1 MRFMLPIMLPVENA
15 LSLCVKGFGEI
26 HVRCWTFLNNLSFNG
41 LTLPPPDSKIRGM
54 LIRIYT

>member
-1 MRFMLPIMLPVENA
+1 MRFMLPVMLPVENA
-15 LSLCVKGFGEI
+15 LSLYIKGFRKI

-54 LIRIYT
+54 LIRINT